1 MDRVKTKKEVLQAK
15 LSSVFKYLI
24 IPVVVITGAL
34 AWTSQSSGSAANL
47 DIDTLS
53 ITKPVNDVVSERI
66 SIRSIVEPLDS
77 FYVDATEAGKV
88 DLIFAEEG
96 DYVTKG
102 QKLLELTNTAL
113 MLNVISREAL
123 VTEQL
128 NNLRNT
134 RILIDE
140 GRLNIKREITD
151 LEYQR
156 DEIKNNITRYEQL
169 VKQGYVSEK
178 ELQDLHNEL
187 TYTEKRIEISLER
200 EKSINLLRSSQ
211 LEQLEANT
219 KRLNANLEVVK
230 ESLTAMTIT
239 APKSGY
245 LTNFNITQG
254 EFLTRGAR
262 IGRVDD
268 FSQVKLKASIDE
280 FYLNDIETGNTSFV
294 SINDQEYKLT
304 VNKVYP
310 NVESGQFEADLVFA
324 GNLPDNLLPGQSL
337 TATIIFGT
345 SESVMTIPNGPY
357 LKESFG
363 KWVYVLSKDQEIIKR
378 DIVIGRK
385 SPTLVEVVGGLS
397 ATDKVVT
404 NNYKAIKSALENR
417 S

>member
-1 MDRVKTKKEVLQAK
+1 MDRVKTKKEILKTKFNLA
-15 LSSVFKYLI
+15 FKYLI
-24 IPVVVITGAL
+24 IPVVAIIGAIV
-34 AWTSQSSGSAANL
+34 WTSHSSGSLSYL
-47 DIDTLS
+47 DINSLS
-53 ITKPVNDVVSERI
+53 IIRPVDDVVSERI

-102 QKLLELTNTAL
+102 QTLLELTNTAL
-113 MLNVISREAL
+113 MLDVISREAL

-140 GRLNIKREITD
+140 GRLNIKREIND
-151 LEYQR
+151 LEYKR
-156 DEIKNNITRYEQL
+156 DEINNNITRYEEL
-169 VKQGYVSEK
+169 FKQAYISEK

-187 TYTEKRIEISLER
+187 IYTNKQIEISRER
-200 EKSINLLRSSQ
+200 EKSINLLRHSQ

-219 KRLNANLEVVK
+219 KRLNQNLEVVRN
-230 ESLTAMTIT
+230 SLTAMTIT

-254 EFLTRGAR
+254 EFLTRGTR

-268 FSQVKLKASIDE
+268 FSQIKLKASIDE
-280 FYLNDIETGNTSFV
+280 FYLNDIETGNTSSV
-294 SINDQEYKLT
+294 SINDQDYKLI

-310 NVESGQFEADLVFA
+310 NVQSGQFEADLVFA
-324 GNLPDNLLPGQSL
+324 ENLPDNLLPGQSL

-363 KWVYVLSKDQEIIKR
+363 KWVYVLNNDQEIIKR

-385 SPTLVEVVGGLS
+385 SPTLVEVIGGLS

-404 NNYKAIKSALENR
+404 NNYKAINSALENR